1 MLTARG
7 ITKKFPGVTAL
18 REVSFDLRP
27 GEIHALCGENGAG
40 KSTLIKLL
48 SGLHPHGSYEGELEV
63 AGQPAHFHGIADAQR
78 AGLAVIYQELAL
90 VEEMTVA
97 ENICLGSE
105 PRRGPF
111 IDWEKVHRQAHELL
125 RKFGVATD
133 PAAPVA
139 RLGVGEKQ
147 LVEIVKALAKDSR
160 ILILDE
166 PTAALAEHEV
176 QVLLAILRDLRQRG
190 LACIYISHKL
200 DEVFALADRIT
211 VLRDGASVGTWEAAA
226 TSKGEV
232 IRHMVGREIGEL
244 FPRRSMGPR
253 GLMEPMTPLSPIPP
267 IAPPALRVE
276 QLTVADPRTGKL
288 RLHDLTFHLA
298 PGEVLGI
305 GGLMGAGRTE
315 LLMHLFGAWGKR
327 RGGKVWLGTDELP
340 LLSPAEIL
348 PRGLALV
355 SEDRR
360 RYGLHLPQPI
370 AFNLSLSSLA
380 RLTLAGLL
388 DPTAEHRANDAQ
400 FRALRIKA
408 PGLDTPADKLSGGNQ
423 QKVVLGKALMTGP
436 RVIFLDEPTRG
447 IDVGA
452 KLELYELINQLTDA
466 GKAVVLVSSE
476 LSELLGMSDRIL
488 MLHEGRLG
496 GTFTRAEAT
505 PERLLAAAMGRAVE
519 CGGSPPLWFCGGAAA
534 SATGTALKTESGAK
548 PPHSI

>member
-1 MLTARG
+1 MLFRSA
-7 ITKKFPGVTAL
+7 I
-18 REVSFDLRP
+18 
-27 GEIHALCGENGAG
+27 
-40 KSTLIKLL
+40 
-48 SGLHPHGSYEGELEV
+48 
-63 AGQPAHFHGIADAQR
+63 
-78 AGLAVIYQELAL
+78 
-90 VEEMTVA
+90 
-97 ENICLGSE
+97 
-105 PRRGPF
+105 
-111 IDWEKVHRQAHELL
+111 
-125 RKFGVATD
+125 D

-211 VLRDGASVGTWEAAA
+211 VLRDGATVGTWDTAA
-226 TSKGEV
+226 TSKAEV
-232 IRHMVGREIGEL
+232 IRNMVGREIGEL
-244 FPRRSMGPR
+244 FPRRRAVEDGGSKMVDGRAGDAPSSI
-253 GLMEPMTPLSPIPP
+253 LHPP
-267 IAPPALRVE
+267 PSILTVE
-276 QLTVADPRTGKL
+276 RLTVADPRTGRL

-340 LLSPAEIL
+340 PLSPAEIL

-380 RLTLAGLL
+380 RLTRTGLL
-388 DPTAEHRANDAQ
+388 DSGAEFQANDRQ

-408 PGLDTPADKLSGGNQ
+408 PGLDTPAGKLSGGNQ
-423 QKVVLGKALMTGP
+423 QKVVLGKALMTAP

-452 KLELYELINQLTDA
+452 KLELYEIINQLTDA

-476 LSELLGMSDRIL
+476 LPELMGMSDRIL

-496 GTFTRAEAT
+496 GEFLRADAT
-505 PERLLAAAMGRAVE
+505 PERLLAAAMG
-519 CGGSPPLWFCGGAAA
+519 G
-534 SATGTALKTESGAK
+534 K
-548 PPHSI
+548 